1 MCYMKSERITKV
13 VAIRLELHLNCSP
26 KFHVNLSNNCLD
38 VNLVM
43 ELQEKSGD
51 RQNQD
56 WLFGNHENCLS
67 MDLCLCLCSQH
78 VIGQGEYRKTI
89 YRNRGFI

>member
-13 VAIRLELHLNCSP
+13 VATRLELHLNCSP
-26 KFHVNLSNNCLD
+26 KFHVNLSNHCLD
-38 VNLVM
+38 VSLVM

-56 WLFGNHENCLS
+56 
-67 MDLCLCLCSQH
+67 
-78 VIGQGEYRKTI
+78 
-89 YRNRGFI
+89 